1 MVFRGNGAGG
11 SVIPNRVL
19 RGGGGQEIDCQ
30 LTANE
35 EGI

>member
-19 RGGGGQEIDCQ
+19 RGGGQEIDCQ

>member
-19 RGGGGQEIDCQ
+19 RGGGGDKKLI
-30 LTANE
+30 AN
-35 EGI
+35 